1 MNRFFTLLAMCVLA
15 IGTAFADETT
25 IVFENLYQ
33 SDKTVQPAT
42 PVSFGAFSFSFE
54 KGNSGTQ
61 PAYFI
66 STSTSAPAKEMRL
79 YGGPKASPLDGN
91 TMTVTATTAMT
102 KMVFDGGSNF
112 SSKWVEVKASEGTVE
127 FNTSTRVLTW
137 TGNASS
143 VTFTVYSNASTS
155 GQWRFAKATITTGA
169 AGEVTVSKPTF
180 SRAAGTFYSP
190 FNLELRTATTGAD
203 IYYTTDGTDP
213 TTASAKYS
221 APIAISRSATVEAFA
236 VLNGKASDIA
246 SAEYVMGEATEVAN
260 IAAYQAIA
268 DETQAVF
275 GNPVTVLAQ
284 NGNNLYVKD
293 NTGYALFYGNTG
305 KTFKNG
311 DEILAGFNG
320 KKTTYKGEPELKVD
334 ANSGLEKGSNT
345 PVAAEVIQVSDIAKD
360 MFAHYVVIKGATTSY
375 LNRTITDKS
384 GSAGCQSGMGG
395 FSAKNDSVNV
405 DVYGIVGTWADK
417 TTGDI
422 SYVLLP
428 TAVKQAGDTT
438 STEGVTIAEY
448 QTVANDTEVTFRNP
462 VTVLAQGGANLWVRD
477 NTGYMLVYG
486 NTGKTYAQGDVI
498 PAGFSGTK
506 VTYNGEPELKT
517 PKGFKAATGKETVT
531 PEELALTDANIN
543 HANFGH
549 YILVK
554 GATINTSASTITDAA
569 GNSFAYFNN
578 MSAQLP
584 KDLTKKY
591 NVYAIIGSHY
601 NKSTKGTDY
610 QLLPVTITNEDGSA
624 LPVDPVADINGLYG
638 LATGVKGM
646 ISDELTVIYQNGSN
660 MWVKDNAGT
669 YGLVYGYITNKFV
682 NGDKIKNLVA
692 HWVTYDGYKEIIPV
706 DESAVKS
713 GEGSPV
719 EAEELALEEL
729 SQDMV
734 HRYVTIPGVALTS
747 TETAATY
754 NGNDGT
760 VDMQIY
766 NKFSSDVTIPE
777 NLAGKTFRV
786 TGFVAM
792 YKNQL
797 QLIPVEVKNEAAGSK
812 GDINGDGAVNA
823 SDVTAL
829 INKVLGDANF
839 ADDACDINADG
850 TVNVSDVTALINLIL
865 E

>member
-15 IGTAFADETT
+15 IGSAFAEETT
-25 IVFENLYQ
+25 IVFSELYGAE
-33 SDKTVQPAT
+33 KVQPAT
-42 PVSFGAFSFSFE
+42 PVSSGAFSFSFA
-54 KGNSGTQ
+54 KGNSTNE
-61 PAYFI
+61 PAYWA
-66 STSTSAPAKEMRL
+66 TKEMRL
-79 YGGPKASPLDGN
+79 YAGKKSGPFDGN
-91 TMTVTATTAMT
+91 TMTVTATSTMT
-102 KMVFDGGSNF
+102 KMVFEGGSTF
-112 SSKWVEVKASEGTVE
+112 TYVEVKASEGSVE
-127 FNTSTRVLTW
+127 FDKTSRALTW
-137 TGNASS
+137 TGNASN
-143 VTFTVYSNASTS
+143 VTFTVCCDADNAA
-155 GQWRFAKATITTGA
+155 QWRFAKATITTGA

-180 SRAAGTFYSP
+180 SRASGEFYSP
-190 FNLELRTATTGAD
+190 FDLELKTGTTGAD

-221 APIAISRSATVEAFA
+221 APISISHAGNVGDVVTVKAIA
-236 VLNGKASDIA
+236 VLGDKVSEIA
-246 SAEYVMGEATEVAN
+246 KAEYVIAEATEVSG
-260 IAAYQAIA
+260 IMYYQ
-268 DETQAVF
+268 TQPDDTRLIF
-275 GNPVTVLAQ
+275 SNPVTVLAQ

-320 KKTTYKGEPELKVD
+320 KKTTYKGEPELMVD
-334 ANSGLEKGSNT
+334 ATSNLNKGANT

-384 GSAGCQSGMGG
+384 GTAGCQSGMGG

-405 DVYGIVGTWADK
+405 DVYGIVGAWADK

-438 STEGVTIAEY
+438 STEGMTIAQY

-486 NTGKTYAQGDVI
+486 NTGKTYSQGDVI
-498 PAGFSGTK
+498 PAGFSGIKT
-506 VTYNGEPELKT
+506 TYNGEPELKT
-517 PKGFKAATGKETVT
+517 PKGFQVASGKETVVA
-531 PEELALTDANIN
+531 EELALTADNIN

-554 GATINTSASTITDAA
+554 SATINTTAGTITDAA
-569 GNSFAYFNN
+569 GNSFAFFNN

-601 NKSTKGTDY
+601 NKSTKATDY
-610 QLLPVTITNEDGSA
+610 QILPVTITNEDGTA
-624 LPVDPVADINGLYG
+624 LPVDPVNDINGLYS

-646 ISDELTVIYQNGSN
+646 ISAELSVIYQNGSY
-660 MWVKDNAGT
+660 MWVKDNNT
-669 YGLVYGYITNKFV
+669 YGLVYGHLTNKFV

-713 GEGSPV
+713 GEGEPV
-719 EAEELALEEL
+719 AAEEMALEDL
-729 SQDMV
+729 SQDMI
-734 HRYVTIPGVALTS
+734 HRYVVIPGVKLTS
-747 TETAATY
+747 TETAGTY

-760 VDMQIY
+760 VDLQIF
-766 NKFSSDVTIPE
+766 NKFNSSVTVPE
-777 NLAGKTFRV
+777 NLDGKTFRI
-786 TGFVAM
+786 TGFVAK
-792 YKNQL
+792 YKTQL
-797 QLIPVEVKNEAAGSK
+797 QLIPVEVKDEAAGK
-812 GDINGDGAVNA
+812 TGDINGDGEVNA

-829 INKVLGDANF
+829 INKVLGS
-839 ADDACDINADG
+839 ADFSNEACDINGDG
-850 TVNVSDVTALINLIL
+850 VVNVTDVTALINLIL
-865 E
+865 G